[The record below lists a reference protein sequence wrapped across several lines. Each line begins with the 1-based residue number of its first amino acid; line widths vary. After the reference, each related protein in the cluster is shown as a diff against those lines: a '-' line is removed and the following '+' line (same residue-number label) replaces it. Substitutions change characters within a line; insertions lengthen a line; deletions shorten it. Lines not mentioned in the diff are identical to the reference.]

1 MDFFENSLSTDLL
14 EMVENEELF
23 TDIVTEDAILVD
35 KKNNFS
41 LHTNSDRDKFTGDG
55 AAYFK
60 WVNATSFGKA
70 SEVARI
76 SFNDASYQYH
86 VNHGKATAELSRD
99 EKKDMVKLLQKPATE
114 DMKNQVESDELKEKI
129 NTGWDY
135 LKYMHNIHNGF
146 TDEDMLGKTNLG
158 SDKVNLLD
166 IDTPMPD
173 YSDLPSVKRK
183 DRNKKKNKGKK

>member
-1 MDFFENSLSTDLL
+1 MKFFEDCDMDLL
-14 EMVENEELF
+14 EMVELENELNLLC
-23 TDIVTEDAILVD
+23 EDVILVD

-41 LHTNSDRDKFTGDG
+41 LNTNSDRGRFTGDG

-60 WVNATSFGKA
+60 WANATSFGRA
-70 SEVARI
+70 DEIARI
-76 SFNDASYQYH
+76 SFNSPSYQEH
-86 VNHGKATAELSRD
+86 NEGKPSVKLTRE
-99 EKKDMVKLLQKPATE
+99 EKKDMVKLLQKPATQE
-114 DMKNQVESDELKEKI
+114 MKSQVENDELREKI

-158 SDKVNLLD
+158 KDKVNLLD

-173 YSDLPSVKRK
+173 YSELESVKFK
-183 DRNKKKNKGKK
+183 DRKKKKK